1 MTNSLISISP
11 PSYQDNETDWD
22 FHFASIYGVSKPF
35 DQNEEEVQL
44 LFTKM
49 QAPYIITKPLHETQK
64 HYSQEDG
71 LLVKLSLIPNFELE
85 QLILSFG
92 DGVKVITPIHL
103 KEKILSR
110 IQNSLNQ
117 YSECYD

>member
-1 MTNSLISISP
+1 
-11 PSYQDNETDWD
+11 
-22 FHFASIYGVSKPF
+22 
-35 DQNEEEVQL
+35 
-44 LFTKM
+44 M

-64 HYSQEDG
+64 HYEVEDG

-103 KEKILSR
+103 KDKIVSR

-117 YSECYD
+117 YSE